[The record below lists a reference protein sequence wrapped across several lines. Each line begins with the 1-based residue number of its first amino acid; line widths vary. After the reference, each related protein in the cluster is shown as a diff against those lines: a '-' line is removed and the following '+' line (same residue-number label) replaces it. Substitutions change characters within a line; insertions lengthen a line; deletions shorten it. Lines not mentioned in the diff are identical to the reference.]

1 MSGGPP
7 AASPR
12 SIRSSPS
19 ALDSSGCTAHQATA
33 RSGPL
38 ATTLLRMTTLLDPLV
53 LVQRDRIDPRSLAR
67 DVDRGLRIR
76 VKRGA
81 YYDAA
86 AWRALSD
93 RQRHRIRI
101 EAFAASH
108 PGLVFSHYS
117 AAVLH
122 GIPFI
127 GGVPDVVHVVS
138 DRANGG
144 RSEPGVVRHGLGIT
158 PAGLTELGGLRAET
172 PVRAVVGLAVLQPF
186 RLAVAPADHVLHTA
200 SIEALQAGLEL
211 ANLGHG
217 FAKARRVIEFADAL
231 AANPGESLSR
241 AVIHELGF
249 PAPLLQVE
257 HMTARGNRYFTDFEW
272 PGWALAGEFDGKGK
286 YLKPEYLGRIT
297 PGEAVVKE
305 KRRED
310 ELRAQGLNFARWDW
324 TDALSGHSLRD
335 ILLTAGLPRR
345 S

>member
-1 MSGGPP
+1 MGQ
-7 AASPR
+7 R
-12 SIRSSPS
+12 ICSSPS
-19 ALDSSGCTAHQATA
+19 ANASQNTTDRLRLRRGG
-33 RSGPL
+33 RST
-38 ATTLLRMTTLLDPLV
+38 TTLSDVTTLLDPPV
-53 LVQRDRIDPRSLAR
+53 VGQRDRIDPRSLAR
-67 DVDRGLRIR
+67 DVDRGVRVR
-76 VKRGA
+76 VKRGTHYNA
-81 YYDAA
+81 V

-127 GGVPDVVHVVS
+127 GHVPDLVHVVA

-144 RSEPGVVRHGLGIT
+144 RSEPGLVRHCLGII
-158 PAGLTELGGLRAET
+158 PAELTEVGFLRAET
-172 PVRAVVGLAVLQPF
+172 PLRTVSGLSRLQPF
-186 RLAVAPADHVLHTA
+186 RRAVAPADHLLRTTP
-200 SIEALQAGLEL
+200 IEALWAGLEL
-211 ANLGHG
+211 ANFGHG
-217 FAKARRVIEFADAL
+217 FAQARRVIGFANGL

-249 PAPLLQVE
+249 PAPMLQVE
-257 HMTARGNRYFTDFEW
+257 HLTALGHRYLTDFEW
-272 PGWALAGEFDGKGK
+272 PGWRLAGEFDGRGK
-286 YLKPEYLGRIT
+286 YLKPEYLGRMT

-310 ELRAQGLNFARWDW
+310 KLRAQGLNFARWDW
-324 TDALSGHSLRD
+324 TDALSGHLLRG

>member
-1 MSGGPP
+1 
-7 AASPR
+7 
-12 SIRSSPS
+12 
-19 ALDSSGCTAHQATA
+19 
-33 RSGPL
+33 
-38 ATTLLRMTTLLDPLV
+38 MTTLLDPLV

-81 YYDAA
+81 YYDAPE
-86 AWRALSD
+86 WQALTD

-144 RSEPGVVRHGLGIT
+144 RSEPGLVRHGLGIT
-158 PAGLTELGGLRAET
+158 PAELTELGVLRAET

-200 SIEALQAGLEL
+200 SIESLQAGLEL

-249 PAPLLQVE
+249 PAPMLQVE
-257 HMTARGNRYFTDFEW
+257 HTTALGHRYFTDFEW
-272 PGWALAGEFDGKGK
+272 PGWRLAGEFDGKRK
-286 YLKPEYLGRIT
+286 YLKPEYLGRMT

-310 ELRAQGLNFARWDW
+310 ELRAGGLNFARWDW
-324 TDALSGHSLRD
+324 TDALSGHLLRD
-335 ILLTAGLPRR
+335 ILLMAGLPRR